1 MDATGDAA
9 RQTIGHFETVALLL
23 SLTAILSHNM
33 TAAAAPAKAMTAQWP
48 AQAHRHTK

>member
-23 SLTAILSHNM
+23 PPTAILSHNM
-33 TAAAAPAKAMTAQWP
+33 TAAPAKAMTAQWP